1 MSTPVKP
8 QVEREEQRNPFGDD
22 GKPSIIMPNSP
33 LSKYQ
38 QTHPVPIDKTY
49 DPSYYTD
56 RTTFSAK
63 HPITSLLNHSSSMPQ
78 LRNISSALPA
88 IYHDEFTPVQR
99 AVAASQLSRKF
110 DKKKLPEGESTTS
123 MQLAEVN
130 TFVILSVI
138 YTSRMYK

>member
-1 MSTPVKP
+1 MAQHAAHNHNT
-8 QVEREEQRNPFGDD
+8 DAA
-22 GKPSIIMPNSP
+22 
-33 LSKYQ
+33 Y
-38 QTHPVPIDKTY
+38 HPVPIDKTY

-63 HPITSLLNHSSSMPQ
+63 HPVPSLLNHSSSMPQ